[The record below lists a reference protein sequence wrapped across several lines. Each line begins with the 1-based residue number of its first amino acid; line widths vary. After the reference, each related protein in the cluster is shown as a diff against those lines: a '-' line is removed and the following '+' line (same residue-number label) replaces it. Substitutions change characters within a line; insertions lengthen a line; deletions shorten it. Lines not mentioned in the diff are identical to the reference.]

1 MANKLVGVLSL
12 MTQQVKA
19 FSPEDVTFVETV
31 AGQVAIAVENARLYG
46 LTDERLRE
54 KVQQLE
60 ALQRVSASLVSS
72 LDLSEV
78 LAQMAR
84 QAALITNTDMSGI
97 FQLDDA
103 TNRLS
108 LVASYNLS
116 ETYADIAVP
125 VGEGAIG
132 LAVAERI
139 PIVIF
144 DAQED
149 PRLQAPSVARW
160 VIEEGYRS

>member
-1 MANKLVGVLSL
+1 

-84 QAALITNTDMSGI
+84 QAWL
-97 FQLDDA
+97 
-103 TNRLS
+103 
-108 LVASYNLS
+108 
-116 ETYADIAVP
+116 
-125 VGEGAIG
+125 G
-132 LAVAERI
+132 LA
-139 PIVIF
+139 
-144 DAQED
+144 ED
-149 PRLQAPSVARW
+149 LGEFHHAKRAPSHQGENAQPGRLGTGAKFGEQIVHRH
-160 VIEEGYRS
+160 VIV